1 MGGKGHTGW
10 LTVTVKFLPAWRS
23 WSRDGAPMKM
33 LWASAE
39 DIRRVRVAMRER
51 KFMVRGGGWCH
62 VRRSSYSGVRSGYQE
77 K

>member
-1 MGGKGHTGW
+1 
-10 LTVTVKFLPAWRS
+10 
-23 WSRDGAPMKM
+23 MKM